1 MAVKEADS
9 EAAGSARDAEAEPRV
24 LVLRA
29 LGVGDLLTAVPA
41 LRAIGR
47 AFPDHAVTLAAPR
60 ALAPLVDLIGDLT
73 LLDHHEL
80 DTPLPRG
87 AHHARVAI
95 NLHGRGPHSH
105 RRLTDTHPERL
116 IAFAHPHVPRSRE
129 GPPWRPDE
137 HEVHRWCRMIAA
149 HGISADPDDLALR
162 APQRPVPEEATG
174 ATVLHPGAKDPA
186 RRWPI
191 TRWAAVA
198 RTERARGRSVLIT
211 GGPDEQILARAV
223 AERAQLPPGAV
234 LAGRTDL
241 ADLAALV
248 AAAGRVVCGDTGLAH
263 LATALGT
270 PSAVLF
276 GPVSPAAWGPPPD
289 RFQHRVLWA
298 GRCGDPHGKRPDA
311 GLLAIQPA
319 DVLEQMEALP

>member
-1 MAVKEADS
+1 MRQADRRAA
-9 EAAGSARDAEAEPRV
+9 EAAGRAAAPRV

-29 LGVGDLLTAVPA
+29 LGLGDLLTAVPA

-80 DTPLPRG
+80 ERPLPRA

-95 NLHGRGPHSH
+95 NLHGRGPRSH
-105 RRLTDTHPERL
+105 ARLLDTRPERL
-116 IAFAHPHVPRSRE
+116 LAFAHPDVARARE
-129 GPPWRPDE
+129 GPPWRADE
-137 HEVHRWCRMIAA
+137 HEVHRWCRMLDA
-149 HGISADPDDLALR
+149 HGIPADPEDLALP
-162 APQRPVPEEATG
+162 APERPVPAYAPG
-174 ATVLHPGAKDPA
+174 ATLIHPGAKDPS

-191 TRWAAVA
+191 SRWAAVA
-198 RTERARGRSVLIT
+198 HTEHARGRTVLIT
-211 GGPDEQILARAV
+211 GGPDERILARAV
-223 AERAQLPPGAV
+223 AEQAGLPPGAV

-276 GPVSPAAWGPPPD
+276 GPVPPAEWGPPPD
-289 RFQHRVLWA
+289 RPRHRVLWA
-298 GRCGDPHGKRPDA
+298 GRRGDPHGQRPDA
-311 GLLAIQPA
+311 GLLAIRPD

>member
-1 MAVKEADS
+1 VREADRQADD
-9 EAAGSARDAEAEPRV
+9 AARGPRGTPRV

-29 LGVGDLLTAVPA
+29 LGLGDLLTAVPA

-47 AFPDHAVTLAAPR
+47 AFRGHAVTLAAPR
-60 ALAPLVDLIGDLT
+60 ALVPLVDLIGGLS

-80 DTPLPRG
+80 DRPLPRD
-87 AHHARVAI
+87 AHHARVAV
-95 NLHGRGPHSH
+95 NLHGRGPRSH
-105 RRLTDTHPERL
+105 RRLTDTRPEHL
-116 IAFAHPHVPRSRE
+116 VAFAHPDVPRSRE

-137 HEVHRWCRMIAA
+137 HEVHRWCRMLAA
-149 HGISADPDDLALR
+149 HGIPADPDDLALC
-162 APQRPVPEEATG
+162 APRRPVPDNAPG
-174 ATVLHPGAKDPA
+174 ATLLHPGAKDPA

-191 TRWAAVA
+191 ARWAAVA
-198 RTERARGRSVLIT
+198 RTERARGRTVIIT
-211 GGPDEQILARAV
+211 GGPGERNLARAL
-223 AERAQLPPGAV
+223 AERADLAPDAV

-248 AAAGRVVCGDTGLAH
+248 AAAGRVVCGDTGIAH

-276 GPVSPAAWGPPPD
+276 GPVSPAEWGPPPD
-289 RFQHRVLWA
+289 RPRHRVLWA
-298 GRCGDPHGKRPDA
+298 GRRGDPHGQRPDA

>member
-1 MAVKEADS
+1 VREDGRAAGHATRRA
-9 EAAGSARDAEAEPRV
+9 EAAPRV

-29 LGVGDLLTAVPA
+29 LGLGDLLTAVPA
-41 LRAIGR
+41 LRAIAR
-47 AFPDHAVTLAAPR
+47 ASAGHAVTLAAPR
-60 ALAPLVDLIGDLT
+60 ALAPLVELIGGLT

-80 DTPLPRG
+80 DRPLPRC
-87 AHHARVAI
+87 AHHAQVAV
-95 NLHGRGPHSH
+95 NLHGRGPRSH
-105 RRLTDTHPERL
+105 RRLLETHPERL
-116 IAFAHPHVPRSRE
+116 VAFAHPDVARSRE
-129 GPPWRPDE
+129 GPPWRPGE
-137 HEVHRWCRMIAA
+137 HEVHRWCRMLAA
-149 HGISADPDDLALR
+149 HGIPADPEDLALP
-162 APQRPVPEEATG
+162 APPRPVPPDAPG
-174 ATVLHPGAKDPA
+174 ATLLHPGAKDPA

-198 RTERARGRSVLIT
+198 RAERARGRTVLIT
-211 GGPDEQILARAV
+211 GGPDERILARAV
-223 AERAQLPPGAV
+223 AERAELPCDAV

-276 GPVSPAAWGPPPD
+276 GPVSPAEWGPPPD
-289 RFQHRVLWA
+289 RPHHRVLWA
-298 GRCGDPHGKRPDA
+298 GRRGDPHGRRPDA
-311 GLLAIQPA
+311 GLLAIRPA